1 MAAAFQTSPQHKRRV
16 HVNDRITGRQ
26 AICML
31 LLFELGSSLVTGGS
45 EKAGQDSWVCVLIGL
60 AMAVPAVLLYAKLG
74 ERCPGMDLFEM
85 SEAAFGKVGGGIV
98 TLLFSLYS
106 LHLGALVT
114 KNFTEYIQ
122 VLTLPETPQPVVAAC
137 IGLLCWLAVRRG
149 IEVAARNA
157 AFIAPLGTG
166 VAGALLLLTSTFMDF
181 GNLKPAF
188 VSSPETLLR
197 SGFSTFAFPF
207 AECVLFLSVFCNV
220 ADKIPLKKIYLRGIL
235 LSGGLLCAL
244 VIGNTAV
251 LGVPITQ
258 AMYFP
263 SYETV
268 SVVHLGEFLSR
279 IEVLVSGNFMIFGL
293 VKFMVCI
300 YVACR
305 GFMRLPG
312 KKDWNILTAC
322 ASATAV
328 TVSPPL
334 YKNTMQMFAFFK
346 IYDSYAPFFEVVLP
360 LAVFIKLS
368 LRKAPSSEAKEAP

>member
-1 MAAAFQTSPQHKRRV
+1 M
-16 HVNDRITGRQ
+16 NDRITGRQ

-31 LLFELGSSLVTGGS
+31 LLFELGSSLVTGSS
-45 EKAGQDSWVCVLIGL
+45 EKLGPDSWVAVLIGL
-60 AMAVPAVLLYAKLG
+60 AMAMPVVLLYGKLG
-74 ERCPGMDLFEM
+74 ERYPGMDFFEM
-85 SEAAFGKVGGGIV
+85 SEAAFGTVGGGIV

-106 LHLGALVT
+106 LHLSALVI

-122 VLTLPETPQPVVAAC
+122 VLSLPQTPQPVIAVCA
-137 IGLLCWLAVRRG
+137 GLLGWLAVQRG

-157 AFIAPLGTG
+157 SFITPLATG
-166 VAGALLLLTSTFMDF
+166 VIAMLLLLTSGFMDF

-197 SGFSTFAFPF
+197 SGFSTFVFPF
-207 AECVLFLSVFCNV
+207 AESVLFLSVFCNV
-220 ADKIPLKKIYLRGIL
+220 ADSVPLKKLYLRGVL
-235 LSGGLLCAL
+235 LSGGILCAL
-244 VIGNTAV
+244 VIGNIAV

-258 AMYFP
+258 SMYFP

-268 SVVHLGEFLSR
+268 SVVFLGDFLSR
-279 IEVLVSGNFMIFGL
+279 IEVLVSGNFLIFGL
-293 VKFMVCI
+293 VKFMICI

-312 KKDWNILTAC
+312 KKNWKILTAC

-328 TVSPPL
+328 TVSQLL
-334 YKNTMQMFAFFK
+334 YKNTMQMFAFLK

-368 LRKAPSSEAKEAP
+368 LRKAPSSEAKEAS